1 MRASACAFAG
11 TTYVL
16 RSLPLTRAV
25 SRTIV
30 LLIPCPWCG
39 PRNQIE
45 FTYGG
50 DARVQ
55 RPANDA
61 PIAAWF
67 AYVYLRDNPMGAHD
81 ELWLHSGGCRSWF
94 KVRRDT
100 RTHDIVAS
108 ARIGEDLVE
117 APK

>member
-1 MRASACAFAG
+1 M
-11 TTYVL
+11 
-16 RSLPLTRAV
+16 
-25 SRTIV
+25 

-50 DARVQ
+50 DATVQ
-55 RPANDA
+55 RPANHA
-61 PIAAWF
+61 PVAAWF
-67 AYVYLRDNPMGAHD
+67 AYVYLRDNPKGPHD

-100 RTHDIVAS
+100 HTHDILAS
-108 ARIGEDLVE
+108 ARIDEDLAAIDG